1 MKHTQRSKKAAGDPQ
16 ETLQITV
23 PQSTKRS
30 LKVRAAESGEPMRLI
45 ILKALLE
52 AGISVPN
59 EELHDRRKSK

>member
-1 MKHTQRSKKAAGDPQ
+1 MKLARQSRKLAGDPQ

-52 AGISVPN
+52 AGISVPS